1 MINKFN
7 SLKYNDLS
15 SAGLAA
21 MPAIFVLLWST
32 GFIGAKL
39 GLPYAEPFTF
49 LFIRFVLT
57 LLLLI
62 PLALLMRIPW
72 PTSPRLW
79 THIAVSGFL
88 VHGAYLGGVFY
99 GIYLGMPAGLA
110 ALLVGLQPLLTAA
123 FAGPLLGEKLTRLQW
138 VGLSLGLIG
147 ICLVL
152 GSKLEIGESLFDGFG
167 ISALLCVTAA
177 LMGISLGTLYQKRYC
192 TSMPLLSGAVI
203 QYLAAGVLLGSGALL
218 FETRQ
223 VEWSSTFI
231 LTLAWLVLILSIAA
245 ILLLMA
251 LIKKGEASRVASLFY
266 LVPPVTALQAWWL
279 FDERLPLLGLAGM
292 VIAITGV
299 VMVIRKPAHGAT
311 RR

>member
-1 MINKFN
+1 MLFKKLRF
-7 SLKYNDLS
+7 NDLP
-15 SAGLAA
+15 SASLSA
-21 MPAIFVLLWST
+21 MPIVFVLLWST
-32 GFIGAKL
+32 GFIGAKF

-49 LFIRFVLT
+49 LFIRFALT

-62 PLALLMRIPW
+62 PLVIIMRIPW

-79 THIAVSGFL
+79 AHIAISGFL

-123 FAGPLLGEKLTRLQW
+123 FAGPLLGEQLKRQQW
-138 VGLSLGLIG
+138 LGLALGLIG
-147 ICLVL
+147 ISLVL

-167 ISALLCVTAA
+167 ISALLCVTVA
-177 LMGISLGTLYQKRYC
+177 LIGISLGTLYQKRYC

-203 QYLAAGVLLGSGALL
+203 QYLAAGALLGSGAWL

-223 VEWSSTFI
+223 VEWSSTFL
-231 LTLAWLVLILSIAA
+231 LTLGWLVLILSIAA

-279 FDERLPLLGLAGM
+279 FDERLPL
-292 VIAITGV
+292 
-299 VMVIRKPAHGAT
+299 
-311 RR
+311 

>member
-1 MINKFN
+1 MSINFKTLGEKDAT
-7 SLKYNDLS
+7 SL
-15 SAGLAA
+15 GLAA
-21 MPAIFVLLWST
+21 MPGLFVLLWST
-32 GFIGAKL
+32 GFIGAKF

-62 PLALLMRIPW
+62 PLTWLMRIAW
-72 PTSPRLW
+72 PSSPTLW
-79 THIAVSGFL
+79 KHIAVSGLL
-88 VHGAYLGGVFY
+88 VHGTYLGGVFY

-123 FAGPLLGEKLTRLQW
+123 CAGPLLGERLTKQQW
-138 VGLSLGLIG
+138 CGLLLGLLG
-147 ICLVL
+147 ISLVL
-152 GSKLEIGESLFDGFG
+152 GSKLELGSTLFSGFG
-167 ISALLCVTAA
+167 VGALVSVMAA
-177 LMGISLGTLYQKRYC
+177 LVGISLGTLYQKRYC

-203 QYLAAGVLLGSGALL
+203 QYMAAGVLLGIGALL
-218 FETRQ
+218 FESRE
-223 VEWSSTFI
+223 VEWSTTFI
-231 LTLAWLVLILSIAA
+231 LTLGWLVLILSIAA

-292 VIAITGV
+292 VIAIAGV
-299 VMVIRKPAHGAT
+299 VMVVRPSKT
-311 RR
+311 

>member
-1 MINKFN
+1 MTNKFN

-32 GFIGAKL
+32 GFIGAKF

-79 THIAVSGFL
+79 THIAISGFL

-299 VMVIRKPAHGAT
+299 VMVIRKPAHGT
-311 RR
+311 TKR

>member
-1 MINKFN
+1 MTSKFK

-32 GFIGAKL
+32 GFIGAKF

-72 PTSPRLW
+72 PSSPRLW
-79 THIAVSGFL
+79 SHIAISGFL

-192 TSMPLLSGAVI
+192 TTMPLLSGAVI

-299 VMVIRKPAHGAT
+299 VMVIRKSAHGT
-311 RR
+311 TKR